1 MGRQEFLPPTSLI
14 GVPPVILHQAEEGM
28 DSPTPP
34 PGLLM
39 ALFLITYPELE
50 SNAQPL

>member
-1 MGRQEFLPPTSLI
+1 M
-14 GVPPVILHQAEEGM
+14 LHQAEEGL

-39 ALFLITYPELE
+39 ALFLITHSELE
-50 SNAQPL
+50 SNARPL